1 MAQNLLEP
9 LLLSLDNKQ
18 RKQIKSWLGCPL
30 HNQRKDLLP
39 LFEQLC
45 KAYPFASTAE
55 PSPLE
60 VADTKQRLRRSY
72 LLDRIEDFLVW
83 QQQEREK
90 KRSPLRLPLLRSYRQ
105 LGLEKHLS
113 NRINRQLNQLKKT
126 SLLDV
131 NDLYARYQVEELRQ
145 ELHLDS
151 NRKLPGGYDQ
161 ADQFLLVA
169 QLSAAL
175 RNATLLLAAAPFT
188 KNKNDFPLLA
198 AYFDLLADRPGLLQQ
213 PSLAIYYQLCRYYLA
228 EDTQQQLPPL
238 ASLIQLLQQHLQ
250 GFSYFEQRDLL
261 KMLLNLAIR
270 QLNVDPAQAHLQQ
283 AFELYQLGL
292 AQQLLVDQRRIST
305 FTFNN
310 IMGISIR
317 LGEIDFA
324 QQFMQQYAELLPPQT
339 AGEVIALNQARL
351 AYAEKAYPEA
361 LRFLQ
366 KADYRDYL
374 HMMNARHLQIRIYYE
389 TDEHEVLRDFIRAT
403 RSLLSRRKYSY
414 HSRVYRNN
422 LKMTQKLLNLRL
434 DQPKAIQKLRAEI
447 QNIHPLSER
456 EWLLSQLP

>member
-9 LLLSLDNKQ
+9 LLLSLDNKE

-45 KAYPFASTAE
+45 KVYPFASTAE

-83 QQQEREK
+83 QQQETEK
-90 KRSPLRLPLLRSYRQ
+90 KRSPLQLPLLRAYRQ

-113 NRINRQLNQLKKT
+113 NRINRQLSQIDKT
-126 SLLDV
+126 SLLNV

-145 ELHLDS
+145 EVYLDRD
-151 NRKLPGGYDQ
+151 RKLPSGYDQ
-161 ADQFLLVA
+161 ADHFLLVA

-175 RNATLLLAAAPFT
+175 RNATLQLAAAPFSKT
-188 KNKNDFPLLA
+188 KSDFPLLP
-198 AYFDLLADRPGLLQQ
+198 AYLELLAARPALLAQ
-213 PSLAIYYQLCRYYLA
+213 PTIGIYYQLCRYYLA
-228 EDTQQQLPPL
+228 EDTQQLPPL
-238 ASLIQLLQQHLQ
+238 AILIQLLQEQLA

-261 KMLLNLAIR
+261 KLLLNLAIR
-270 QLNVDPAQAHLQQ
+270 QLNENPSEPNLRQ

-305 FTFNN
+305 FTFHN

-317 LGEIDFA
+317 LKEMDFA
-324 QQFMQQYAELLPPQT
+324 RQFMQQYASLLPPKT
-339 AGEVIALNQARL
+339 AEEVIALNQARL
-351 AYAEKAYPEA
+351 AYAQKDYSSA
-361 LRFLQ
+361 LRHLQ

-374 HMMNARHLQIRIYYE
+374 HMMNARQLQIRIYYE
-389 TDEHEVLRDFIRAT
+389 TGEHEVLRDFIRAT

-414 HSRVYRNN
+414 HSRVFRNN
-422 LKMTQKLLNLRL
+422 LKMLQKLLNLRQ
-434 DQPKAIQKLRAEI
+434 DRPKMVAQLKKEI
-447 QNIHPLSER
+447 SQIHPLTER
-456 EWLLSQLP
+456 DWLLAQLP